1 MSVWVFENHQSI
13 LRHHVFSL
21 YGLVIRVPRCT
32 FSFYHL
38 NQMIIIWYY
47 IETLCCC
54 QKWQLAQILKSP
66 RILGCWNVTCG
77 QILHSCKSLP
87 VLGCILPVIG
97 QILCD
102 SKSLPVLG
110 WMGDLAN
117 RRRRF
122 SQDLVKPYT
131 SFIVDKDDYTKTFF
145 PLKFP
150 VDQQLIISVPV
161 GIWCALYKS

>member
-1 MSVWVFENHQSI
+1 MFIFLWFSAGRPRKPSAQCQAFKNCHLFTIYEFEYHTTSCLFIIWVGHQSTTVYFFI
-13 LRHHVFSL
+13 L
-21 YGLVIRVPRCT
+21 
-32 FSFYHL
+32 SFHF

-122 SQDLVKPYT
+122 SQDLVKDLT
-131 SFIVDKDDYTKTFF
+131 H
-145 PLKFP
+145 
-150 VDQQLIISVPV
+150 
-161 GIWCALYKS
+161 

>member
-21 YGLVIRVPRCT
+21 YGLVIRVPRFT
-32 FSFYHL
+32 FSFSHF

-87 VLGCILPVIG
+87 VLGCILTVIG

-122 SQDLVKPYT
+122 SQDLVKISLSWWNTNPSVKSQT
-131 SFIVDKDDYTKTFF
+131 LSRHVDHFRHVRVY
-145 PLKFP
+145 
-150 VDQQLIISVPV
+150 QQ
-161 GIWCALYKS
+161 A